1 MLFIFYTHTYIQCYS
16 YCFPPNLVFAMK
28 LILSAAVLPNV
39 VFLKIWLEITV
50 LRFPQSYHVSTDRK
64 GRK

>member
-1 MLFIFYTHTYIQCYS
+1 
-16 YCFPPNLVFAMK
+16 MK

-50 LRFPQSYHVSTDRK
+50 LRFPQSYHVSTNRK
-64 GRK
+64 GRE